1 MIRQATETEPWE
13 MRQIDLPGWQSSLTN
28 LPLVHWIDGCSVNG
42 TSADVV
48 QELSVTAILAC
59 VRFLAESI
67 ASMPMQLY
75 RSVADG
81 GRLKASSL
89 PLYEVLHNQPNH
101 WQSYFEWM
109 EQLVTHTAL
118 WGNSYQLIV
127 PGDRGF
133 CSELWPLH
141 PSRMAVWRLADGSL
155 EYRYLQKTGETVS
168 YRQDQIL
175 HVRWM
180 SNDGI
185 VGMVPS
191 QLCRTSV
198 DLARKLD
205 EAAASYW
212 ENAARPSV
220 VLETSQPV
228 PETAMEKL
236 RQAWKRFYG
245 GTRNSGS
252 TAVLPTGVTA
262 RVLEAASM
270 EQNQYAEL
278 RKEITIE
285 IARAYRVSPV
295 MIGDLSRATYSNVE
309 GEQLG
314 ALVWSLTPWQR
325 RIEGAIRRSI
335 LSTYGSDLYCQIDSR
350 GLLRGDSSARS
361 SYYSS
366 LFNLGAISPNDIRR
380 LEDMDPIADSAADE
394 YYVQLAMAPLAKA
407 ADMGQV
413 QPPVAVRHAGQPRD
427 DLGRW
432 SAVEQAPAEAPAE
445 SGERSDKPASPVA
458 GIVEVLSH
466 LAEGRLTPDA
476 AAALIAGAFSLTAE
490 VARSIVDGAVTK
502 PEQAAE
508 PAAEPA
514 AEAEGAADSAVD
526 VRNASQPRDD
536 MGRWS
541 DGGGGGGDGGAGGD
555 GGGASGSA
563 SPQQKERKERLR
575 DRIEGTQAE
584 ANREVA

>member
-1 MIRQATETEPWE
+1 MIRQATENEPWE
-13 MRQIDLPGWQSSLTN
+13 MRQIDLPGWQSSLSQ
-28 LPLVHWIDGCSVNG
+28 LPLVQWIDGCSVNG
-42 TSADVV
+42 HHGDVI

-75 RSVADG
+75 RSSEDG
-81 GRLKASSL
+81 GRVKASGL

-141 PSRMAVWRLADGSL
+141 PSRMTVWRLADGSL
-155 EYRYLQKTGETVS
+155 EYRYYQKTGETAV

-185 VGMVPS
+185 VGMVPA

-198 DLARKLD
+198 ELARKLD
-205 EAAASYW
+205 EAASSYW

-228 PETAMEKL
+228 PDTAMEKL

-245 GTRNSGS
+245 GTKNSGS
-252 TAVLPTGVTA
+252 TAVLPNGVTA
-262 RVLEAASM
+262 KVLEAASM

-335 LSTYGSDLYCQIDSR
+335 LSTYGPDLYCQIDSR
-350 GLLRGDSSARS
+350 GLLRGDSAARS

-380 LEDMDPIADSAADE
+380 LEDMDPIADAAADE

-407 ADMGQV
+407 ADMGAA
-413 QPPVAVRHAGQPRD
+413 PPAVAVRHAGQPRD
-427 DLGRW
+427 ELGRW
-432 SAVEQAPAEAPAE
+432 SAVEQAPEDAPAD
-445 SGERSDKPASPVA
+445 SGERSEAPASPVA

-490 VARSIVDGAVTK
+490 AARAIVDGATPK
-502 PEQAAE
+502 AEATAE
-508 PAAEPA
+508 PAAES
-514 AEAEGAADSAVD
+514 EGAADV
-526 VRNASQPRDD
+526 
-536 MGRWS
+536 
-541 DGGGGGGDGGAGGD
+541 
-555 GGGASGSA
+555 
-563 SPQQKERKERLR
+563 
-575 DRIEGTQAE
+575 
-584 ANREVA
+584 VATS